1 MATVDDI
8 SSKWKQ
14 EKKQETIAAL
24 FEMQAW
30 FEIIKAKV
38 KLQV

>member
-14 EKKQETIAAL
+14 EKNKKQLQYCLL
-24 FEMQAW
+24 FEMQA
-30 FEIIKAKV
+30 
-38 KLQV
+38 